1 MKTLKIG
8 ELTARIPVIQGGM
21 GVGISLSGLAGSVAA
36 CGGVGVI
43 STAQIGYRDPEF
55 EKDPIKT
62 NLRVIGEEIQKAR
75 EIAKGG
81 ILGVNIMVATKQYA
95 EYVKA
100 AVKAG
105 IDLIIS
111 GAGLPMELPK
121 LVAGSKTKIAPIVS
135 TVKAARVMSVWNPQE
150 PIMTEALRSSRW
162 QADVSA

>member
-55 EKDPIKT
+55 KKDPIGT

-81 ILGVNIMVATKQYA
+81 ILGVNIMVA
-95 EYVKA
+95 YVANYPALCRLTDDDECGCLTFEIDRKRFSIRLTAPYFEERRSKA
-100 AVKAG
+100 KET
-105 IDLIIS
+105 I
-111 GAGLPMELPK
+111 
-121 LVAGSKTKIAPIVS
+121 
-135 TVKAARVMSVWNPQE
+135 N
-150 PIMTEALRSSRW
+150 ALNRRGRRT
-162 QADVSA
+162 Q

>member
-1 MKTLKIG
+1 MKALKIG

-75 EIAKGG
+75 KIAKGG

-135 TVKAARVMSVWNPQE
+135 TVKAARVIAAFGIIITSGCRILW
-150 PIMTEALRSSRW
+150 
-162 QADVSA
+162 

>member
-55 EKDPIKT
+55 EKNPIKT

-111 GAGLPMELPK
+111 GAGLPMERQNWLRE
-121 LVAGSKTKIAPIVS
+121 
-135 TVKAARVMSVWNPQE
+135 ARRR
-150 PIMTEALRSSRW
+150 LHRSYPR
-162 QADVSA
+162 

>member
-55 EKDPIKT
+55 KKDPIGT

-81 ILGVNIMVATKQYA
+81 ILGS
-95 EYVKA
+95 EYH
-100 AVKAG
+100 
-105 IDLIIS
+105 
-111 GAGLPMELPK
+111 
-121 LVAGSKTKIAPIVS
+121 GS
-135 TVKAARVMSVWNPQE
+135 N
-150 PIMTEALRSSRW
+150 EAICGVCESRCESR
-162 QADVSA
+162 D

>member
-62 NLRVIGEEIQKAR
+62 ICG
-75 EIAKGG
+75 
-81 ILGVNIMVATKQYA
+81 
-95 EYVKA
+95 
-100 AVKAG
+100 
-105 IDLIIS
+105 
-111 GAGLPMELPK
+111 
-121 LVAGSKTKIAPIVS
+121 
-135 TVKAARVMSVWNPQE
+135 
-150 PIMTEALRSSRW
+150 
-162 QADVSA
+162 

>member
-55 EKDPIKT
+55 EKNPIKT

-105 IDLIIS
+105 IDLIIPVQDFPWNCQNW
-111 GAGLPMELPK
+111 LRE
-121 LVAGSKTKIAPIVS
+121 
-135 TVKAARVMSVWNPQE
+135 ARRR
-150 PIMTEALRSSRW
+150 LHRSYPR
-162 QADVSA
+162 